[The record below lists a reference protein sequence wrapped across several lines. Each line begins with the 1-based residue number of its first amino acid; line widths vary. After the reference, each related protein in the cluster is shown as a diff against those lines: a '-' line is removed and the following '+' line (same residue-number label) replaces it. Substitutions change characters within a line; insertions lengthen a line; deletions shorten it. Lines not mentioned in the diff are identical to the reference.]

1 MALDLSAVAGPIFI
15 RDIEMDGTDSTAV
28 TLPSW
33 AYVCYLQFTST
44 ADPAVNASGSFAF
57 TGTDGAARVDERM
70 QIGEGVTF
78 PIPVGAAFPSGTRTI
93 YLAGDVAVPSVG
105 VARIMVVARNMGA

>member
-1 MALDLSAVAGPIFI
+1 MAVDLSASAGPIFI

-33 AYVCYLQFTST
+33 AYVCYLQFYASTPPLTSS
-44 ADPAVNASGSFAF
+44 SGTFAF
-57 TGTDGAARVDERM
+57 TGTDGAAQVDEYMRV
-70 QIGEGVTF
+70 GEGVTF
-78 PIPVGAAFPSGTRTI
+78 PIPVGTAFPSGTRTI
-93 YLAGDVAVPSVG
+93 YLAGDVVVPPD

>member
-1 MALDLSAVAGPIFI
+1 MAVDLSAVAGPIFI

-33 AYVCYLQFTST
+33 AYVCYLQFYAST
-44 ADPAVNASGSFAF
+44 PPLTNSSGTFAL
-57 TGTDGAARVDERM
+57 TGTDGTAQADEYMRV
-70 QIGEGVTF
+70 GEGVTF

-93 YLAGDVAVPSVG
+93 YLAGDVAIPTD

>member
-1 MALDLSAVAGPIFI
+1 MAVDLSTVTGPIFI

-33 AYVCYLQFTST
+33 AYVCYLQFNSTSPPT
-44 ADPAVNASGSFAF
+44 SASSGSFAF
-57 TGTDGAARVDERM
+57 TGTDGAAQVDEYMRV
-70 QIGEGVTF
+70 GEGVTF

-93 YLAGDVAVPSVG
+93 YLAGDVVVPPD

>member
-1 MALDLSAVAGPIFI
+1 MAVDLSAAAGPIFVS
-15 RDIEMDGTDSTAV
+15 DIEMTSTNATAV
-28 TLPSW
+28 VLPSW

-44 ADPAVNASGSFAF
+44 ADPAVYSSGSVAL

-78 PIPVGAAFPSGTRTI
+78 PLPVGAAFPSGSRTI
-93 YLAGDVAVPSVG
+93 YLAGDALPPPA
-105 VARIMVVARNMGA
+105 ARIMVVARNTGA